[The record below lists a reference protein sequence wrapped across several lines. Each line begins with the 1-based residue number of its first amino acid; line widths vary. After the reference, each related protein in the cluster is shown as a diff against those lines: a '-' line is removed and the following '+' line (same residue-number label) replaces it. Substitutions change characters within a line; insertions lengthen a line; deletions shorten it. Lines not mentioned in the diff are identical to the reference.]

1 MHRVKALPS
10 YLMSRYKGWK
20 ATTFVENRAWFR
32 RLAVEGQRPRAMAIA
47 CCDSRVAVTSVFGQ
61 EIGEIFVHRNIANL
75 VPPYTPDG
83 EHHGTAAAIEYA
95 VKVLKVAHILVLGHS
110 NCGGVR
116 GCIDMCSG
124 AAPELEAQE
133 SFIGRWLDVLKVGY
147 DRVSDIENP
156 EMRQTALEKE
166 GIQVSLEN
174 LMTYPFVM
182 EAVDREELTLHGVW
196 AELAEG
202 DLEMFDGSVR
212 RFVKS

>member
-1 MHRVKALPS
+1 M
-10 YLMSRYKGWK
+10 
-20 ATTFVENRAWFR
+20 
-32 RLAVEGQRPRAMAIA
+32 
-47 CCDSRVAVTSVFGQ
+47 
-61 EIGEIFVHRNIANL
+61 
-75 VPPYTPDG
+75 
-83 EHHGTAAAIEYA
+83 
-95 VKVLKVAHILVLGHS
+95 
-110 NCGGVR
+110 
-116 GCIDMCSG
+116 
-124 AAPELEAQE
+124 
-133 SFIGRWLDVLKVGY
+133 
-147 DRVSDIENP
+147 SDIENP

>member
-124 AAPELEAQE
+124 TAPELEAQE

>member
-83 EHHGTAAAIEYA
+83 EHHGTAAAMEYA